1 MTTVSATPATEFED
15 EVYDPARGVTEVVH
29 LRHFGRWLF
38 AVILLALCALLVR
51 AIAGGQIDWAVC
63 RQYLAARV
71 IFQGLWGTLIL
82 SVASLILGA
91 ILGIIFAI
99 MHLSHNAVT
108 RSVAWFYVW
117 FFRGVPVYLQ
127 LLLWFNIALIFP
139 NVNLFGLYHAS
150 TVILMTPFVAALLG
164 LSINEGAY
172 MAEIVRAGI
181 LSVEQGQSDAA
192 VALGMTP
199 GLTMRRVVLP
209 QATRVIIPPI
219 GNEFIGLLKTS
230 SLASVITYSELM
242 FQAERIYEYNTR
254 IMEMLFVA
262 TFWYLVTVS
271 VFSIGQYYLE
281 RRFARGSVRALPETP
296 LQRLRRNLSLVHFRP
311 ATEYAPSAAPPSP
324 KERR

>member
-1 MTTVSATPATEFED
+1 
-15 EVYDPARGVTEVVH
+15 
-29 LRHFGRWLF
+29 
-38 AVILLALCALLVR
+38 
-51 AIAGGQIDWAVC
+51 
-63 RQYLAARV
+63 
-71 IFQGLWGTLIL
+71 
-82 SVASLILGA
+82 
-91 ILGIIFAI
+91 
-99 MHLSHNAVT
+99 
-108 RSVAWFYVW
+108 
-117 FFRGVPVYLQ
+117 
-127 LLLWFNIALIFP
+127 
-139 NVNLFGLYHAS
+139 
-150 TVILMTPFVAALLG
+150 
-164 LSINEGAY
+164 

-296 LQRLRRNLSLVHFRP
+296 LQRLRRNLSLVRLRP
-311 ATEYAPSAAPPSP
+311 ATEYVPSAVSRSP
-324 KERR
+324 KKRR